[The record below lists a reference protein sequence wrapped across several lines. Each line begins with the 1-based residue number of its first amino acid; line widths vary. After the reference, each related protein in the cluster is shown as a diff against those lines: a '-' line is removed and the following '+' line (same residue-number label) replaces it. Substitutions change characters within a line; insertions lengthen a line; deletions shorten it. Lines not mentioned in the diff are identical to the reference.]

1 MLTGYVE
8 PFFLI
13 GMSMFSHSKK
23 TYGVVTCL
31 LVVFATAVGFIF
43 SNCAIRE
50 IKNVSEEP
58 AISGGDTFVIYRDR
72 GVVLDVDAERRLVTV
87 RVDSGSHSS
96 LAGTELLIDYS
107 EPDDTQPI
115 QFDERLVAGSH
126 VSVDYFPYTVAS
138 GGYCGE
144 ALIIE

>member
-31 LVVFATAVGFIF
+31 LVVFATAVVFIF

-96 LAGTELLIDYS
+96 LAGAVVVAPSASLAENAGQNYVLELPFLSWFGHYS
-107 EPDDTQPI
+107 
-115 QFDERLVAGSH
+115 
-126 VSVDYFPYTVAS
+126 
-138 GGYCGE
+138 
-144 ALIIE
+144 ALRG